1 MGMSG
6 PGRGPRK
13 AMSEINVT
21 PLVDVMLVLLIIFM
35 VTAPMMK
42 QGLNVNLPE
51 TKGTGTN
58 SKPNSDP
65 LVVTIKQNNTVFI
78 GKTKVAVDL
87 LSDKIKS
94 LTSTQTD
101 KQVFLEA
108 DKKVTYDLV
117 ARVMGEIQS
126 AGVYR
131 ISLVTVP
138 RDKQ

>member
-6 PGRGPRK
+6 PSRGSRK
-13 AMSEINVT
+13 VMSEINVT

-51 TKGTGTN
+51 TKGTGTK
-58 SKPNSDP
+58 STKEDP

-78 GKTKVAVDL
+78 GKTQIAVDL

-94 LTSTQTD
+94 LVSTNED
-101 KQVFLEA
+101 KQIYLEA

-117 ARVMGEIQS
+117 AKVMGEIQN

-138 RDKQ
+138 KEN

>member
-6 PGRGPRK
+6 PSGGPRK

-51 TKGTGTN
+51 TKGTATD
-58 SKPNSDP
+58 SSTQKDP
-65 LVVTIKQNNTVFI
+65 LVVTIKQNGGVYIGNTKI
-78 GKTKVAVDL
+78 AVDL

-94 LTSTQTD
+94 ITGTKED
-101 KQVFLEA
+101 MRVFLEA

-117 ARVMGEIQS
+117 AKVMGEIQN
-126 AGVYR
+126 AGVFR

-138 RDKQ
+138 LED

>member
-6 PGRGPRK
+6 PSRGSRK

-51 TKGTGTN
+51 TKGTGTK
-58 SKPNSDP
+58 STKEDP
-65 LVVTIKQNNTVFI
+65 LVVTIKQNNTIFI
-78 GKTKVAVDL
+78 GKTQIAVDL

-94 LTSTQTD
+94 LVSTNED
-101 KQVFLEA
+101 KQIYLEA

-117 ARVMGEIQS
+117 AKVMGEIQN

-138 RDKQ
+138 KEN

>member
-6 PGRGPRK
+6 PSHGPRR
-13 AMSEINVT
+13 AISEINVT

-51 TKGTGTN
+51 TKGTGTK
-58 SKPNSDP
+58 SAPNNEP
-65 LVVTIKQNNTVFI
+65 LVVTIKQNNTIFI
-78 GKTKVAVDL
+78 GSSKIAIDL
-87 LSDKIKS
+87 LSDKLKS
-94 LTSTQTD
+94 LTESVED
-101 KQVFLEA
+101 KQVYLEA

-126 AGVYR
+126 AGVFR

-138 RDKQ
+138 RDK

>member
-6 PGRGPRK
+6 SGRGPRK

-51 TKGTGTN
+51 TKGTGTKSTPKN
-58 SKPNSDP
+58 DP

-78 GKTKVAVDL
+78 GKTKIAVDL

-94 LTSTQTD
+94 LTSTLTD

-138 RDKQ
+138 RDK

>member
-6 PGRGPRK
+6 QGSGPRR

-42 QGLNVNLPE
+42 QGLNIDLPE
-51 TKGTGTN
+51 TKGSGTK
-58 SKPNSDP
+58 SEKQDP
-65 LVVTIKQNNTVFI
+65 LVVTIKKNNTVYI
-78 GKTKVAVDL
+78 GKTLVSVDL
-87 LSDKIKS
+87 LADEIKK
-94 LTSTQTD
+94 TVTQTNN
-101 KQVFLEA
+101 QQIFIEA

-117 ARVMGEIQS
+117 AKVMGEIQS
-126 AGVYR
+126 AGIYK

-138 RDKQ
+138 KDN

>member
-6 PGRGPRK
+6 PVRGSRK
-13 AMSEINVT
+13 AISEINVT

-51 TKGTGTN
+51 TKGTGTK
-58 SKPNSDP
+58 STKEDP
-65 LVVTIKQNNTVFI
+65 LVVTIKQNNRIYI
-78 GKTKVAVDL
+78 GKTQIAVDL

-94 LTSTQTD
+94 LVSINED
-101 KQVFLEA
+101 KQIYLEA

-117 ARVMGEIQS
+117 AKVMGEIQS

-138 RDKQ
+138 KEN

>member
-6 PGRGPRK
+6 PSNGSRK

-51 TKGTGTN
+51 TKGTGTKSTPKN
-58 SKPNSDP
+58 DP

-78 GKTKVAVDL
+78 GNTKVPVDL
-87 LSDKIKS
+87 LADKIKS
-94 LTSTQTD
+94 LTETIED

-126 AGVYR
+126 AGVFR

-138 RDKQ
+138 RDK

>member
-6 PGRGPRK
+6 PSHGPRK

-51 TKGTGTN
+51 TKGTGTSSTPKN
-58 SKPNSDP
+58 DP

-78 GKTKVAVDL
+78 GSTKVPVDL
-87 LSDKIKS
+87 LADKIKS
-94 LTSTQTD
+94 LTETIED

-126 AGVYR
+126 AGVFR

-138 RDKQ
+138 RDK

>member
-51 TKGTGTN
+51 TKGTGTQ
-58 SKPNSDP
+58 STPNNEP
-65 LVVTIKQNNTVFI
+65 LVITIKQNNTIFI
-78 GKTKVAVDL
+78 GSTKIAIDL
-87 LSDKIKS
+87 LSDKVKS
-94 LTSTQTD
+94 LTESLED
-101 KQVFLEA
+101 KQVYLEA

-117 ARVMGEIQS
+117 ARVMGEIQG
-126 AGVYR
+126 AGVFR

-138 RDKQ
+138 RDN

>member
-6 PGRGPRK
+6 PSHGPRK

-42 QGLNVNLPE
+42 QGLNVDLPE
-51 TKGTGTN
+51 TKGTGAKTAN
-58 SKPNSDP
+58 EDP
-65 LVVTIKQNNTVFI
+65 LVVTIKKNNTVFI
-78 GKTKVAVDL
+78 GKTQVPVDL

-94 LTSTQTD
+94 LVLDAKD
-101 KQVFLEA
+101 KQIYLEA

-117 ARVMGEIQS
+117 AKVMGEIQN
-126 AGVYR
+126 AGVFK

-138 RDKQ
+138 MEN